1 LVAELN
7 FRRDTVACG
16 HGEEREMRTARNVAA
31 ALLGIS
37 LMIAPLATGLAET
50 VGEALLRAYP
60 EHLLVL
66 EGAGADAMLVWKDGT
81 RMPLGSGSLGTGV
94 EKPLEAW
101 LANPDLSDILRF
113 PYHAGEAAV
122 PPLQGHDS
130 GRARPATFFQK
141 MYGDCSKAEVAT
153 QLVDVVWLP
162 TKSGQKLKATRING
176 VAARLQTISDA
187 LDKLPARFDV
197 YLAPA
202 AGTYACRP
210 IAGTSNPSAH
220 GFGIA
225 IDVAIKHAHYWRW
238 SRGGA
243 AAYHNEIPMEIV
255 RVFEAHGFIWGG
267 KWWHFDTMH
276 FEYRPELLPPTV
288 AMP

>member
-1 LVAELN
+1 MLML
-7 FRRDTVACG
+7 RRYRG
-16 HGEEREMRTARNVAA
+16 MRMRHETLAGLAWLLAVSAGAA
-31 ALLGIS
+31 AQ
-37 LMIAPLATGLAET
+37 P

-60 EHLLVL
+60 EHLAGV
-66 EGAGADAMLVWKDGT
+66 EGSGPETALVWKDGT
-81 RMPLGSGSLGTGV
+81 RMRLGSGA

-101 LANPDLSDILRF
+101 LANPDPADILRF
-113 PYHAGEAAV
+113 PYPAGDVAA
-122 PPLQGHDS
+122 PPPRDHDP
-130 GRARPATFFQK
+130 GRARPTAFFQK
-141 MYGDCSKAEVAT
+141 MYGDCAKAEVSG

-176 VAARLQTISDA
+176 VAARLQAISDA
-187 LDKLPARFDV
+187 LDQLPASFDV
-197 YLAPA
+197 YLKPS

-210 IAGTSNPSAH
+210 IAGTGNPSAH

-225 IDVAIKHAHYWRW
+225 IDVSTAHAHYWRW

-243 AAYHNEIPMEIV
+243 AAYHNRIPVEIV
-255 RVFEAHGFIWGG
+255 RIFEAHSFIWGG

-288 AMP
+288 TLPRLAPPTAP